1 MWWTATGCCRLY
13 TTKEETTGYENTQTA
28 MGKPVPLQQPVPRK
42 QVKKSMIGTM
52 SRVQRP
58 GLASWLAPFLVS
70 GSLLVTSGE
79 VMAGGTETQAT
90 AGAQQQ
96 VQQKAAVAFHEREDV
111 RLFIDEMVREQK
123 MDRAYL
129 EKLFKQIEPR
139 ERIVSI
145 MERPAEKRMEWD
157 RYRDIFITDARIKK
171 GVEFWEKY
179 ADLLHAASIKYGVPP
194 EVIVGIIGVET
205 YFGRQSGGFRVVD
218 SLATL
223 GFNYPRRA
231 KFFQKELRELL
242 ILSREQG
249 FDPLSLTGSYAGAMG
264 IPQFMPS
271 SFRVYAVDFSGNGR
285 SDIWNDPADAIGSV
299 ANYLSVHGWEQG
311 KPVASRAHVKGNFEE
326 GLTDGPSPK
335 QTVGALQ
342 KYGWKPR
349 NILAPG
355 AKATG
360 LRFNGKNGPEYWV
373 TLKNF
378 YVITRY
384 NRSNL
389 YAMAV
394 YQLGQEVKQAY
405 AHQPATSTQKAA
417 ETKSGSTTV
426 SAKEADS
433 KG

>member
-1 MWWTATGCCRLY
+1 MIKKISPIWRL
-13 TTKEETTGYENTQTA
+13 
-28 MGKPVPLQQPVPRK
+28 KPVK
-42 QVKKSMIGTM
+42 M
-52 SRVQRP
+52 
-58 GLASWLAPFLVS
+58 LASMLIGSTLLLS
-70 GSLLVTSGE
+70 GG
-79 VMAGGTETQAT
+79 VMAAIEEKPQQSQA
-90 AGAQQQ
+90 APL
-96 VQQKAAVAFHEREDV
+96 FHEREDV
-111 RLFIDEMVREQK
+111 RQFIDEMVREQK
-123 MDRAYL
+123 MERAYL

-139 ERIVSI
+139 ERIVKI
-145 MERPAEKRMEWD
+145 MNRPAEKRMEWD
-157 RYRDIFITDARIKK
+157 RYRDIFITDARIKQ
-171 GVEFWEKY
+171 GVEFWKKN
-179 ADLLHAASIKYGVPP
+179 AKLLQAASEKYGVPP
-194 EVIVGIIGVET
+194 EVIVSIIGVET
-205 YFGRQSGGFRVVD
+205 YYGRQSGGFRVVD

-231 KFFQKELRELL
+231 KFFQKELKELL

-249 FDPLSLTGSYAGAMG
+249 FDPLTLTGSYAGAMG

-299 ANYLSVHGWEQG
+299 ANYLSVHGWEAG
-311 KPVASRAHVKGNFEE
+311 KPVASRASVKGDFQK

-335 QTVGALQ
+335 QTVGALE
-342 KYGWKPR
+342 KTGWKSR

-360 LRFNGKNGPEYWV
+360 LRFNGKEGAEYWI

-394 YQLGQEVKQAY
+394 YQLGQEVKHGYQHQAVNDKGTETVQ
-405 AHQPATSTQKAA
+405 AKPSGAAASSKAQ
-417 ETKSGSTTV
+417 ETKS
-426 SAKEADS
+426 
-433 KG
+433 